1 MTRIYVLGAAS
12 VLACCIWSNPA
23 VSDDPGLGGSIADWG
38 ASVTQDE
45 LGLERGLGVSVI
57 GNQNAVAQSEAT
69 GTVNGDVVSNVV
81 NTGQIQDVQVSNVSG
96 FNIYQMNSGNNVNQV
111 VSQAVNLYFVDGP

>member
-12 VLACCIWSNPA
+12 VLACCVWSNSA
-23 VSDDPGLGGSIADWG
+23 VSDDPGLGSSIAGWG
-38 ASVTQDE
+38 ASVTHDE
-45 LGLERGLGVSVI
+45 LGSERGLGVSVT

-69 GTVNGDVVSNVV
+69 GAINGDVVSEVV
-81 NTGQIQDVQVSNVSG
+81 TTGQINDVQVSNVSG

-111 VSQAVNLYFVDGP
+111 VSQAVNLYFTDAP

>member
-12 VLACCIWSNPA
+12 VLACCIWSNSA
-23 VSDDPGLGGSIADWG
+23 ASDDPGPGGSIADWG
-38 ASVTQDE
+38 ASVSQDE